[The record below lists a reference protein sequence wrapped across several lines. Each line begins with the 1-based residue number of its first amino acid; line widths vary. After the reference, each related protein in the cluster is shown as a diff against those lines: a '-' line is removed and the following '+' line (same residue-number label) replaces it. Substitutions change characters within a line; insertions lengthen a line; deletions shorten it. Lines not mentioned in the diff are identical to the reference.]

1 MASLPSHSSWT
12 APSASDRI
20 KALNDIDK
28 VCDPASPYI
37 TLIKSRRAH
46 FLQDVTNL
54 LRFAGLAIKSL
65 TTETSDSQSHTSS
78 LMEKQ
83 KPAFIDAT
91 SQYFSLLSSIDV
103 NLRRQIYALEEA
115 DIITADVASKDSQTN
130 VNSAVAGEKAARI
143 GSGLGNFDVGWLNSR
158 NDKVGKE
165 MEAELWSK
173 AREMVSR
180 LEERRDKE
188 NEDVDMEHDG
198 VFPVAS

>member
-1 MASLPSHSSWT
+1 
-12 APSASDRI
+12 
-20 KALNDIDK
+20 
-28 VCDPASPYI
+28 
-37 TLIKSRRAH
+37 
-46 FLQDVTNL
+46 
-54 LRFAGLAIKSL
+54 
-65 TTETSDSQSHTSS
+65 
-78 LMEKQ
+78 MEKQ